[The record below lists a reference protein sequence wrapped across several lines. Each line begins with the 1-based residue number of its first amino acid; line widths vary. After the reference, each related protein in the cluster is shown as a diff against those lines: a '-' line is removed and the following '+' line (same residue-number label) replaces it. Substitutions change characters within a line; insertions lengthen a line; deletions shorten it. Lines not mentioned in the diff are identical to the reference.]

1 MPGKQLT
8 SDSKLTALICQP
20 ASHDARLETKGALM
34 SYDAKVFNV
43 MIASPGDVASER
55 NIVREVVHEWNTVH
69 SYTRHLVLMPISWE
83 THSSPEMGGTPQ
95 EIIDEQVLEK
105 CDLLVGVFWTR
116 IGTKTDEYISGTVEE
131 IERHIESGKP
141 TMIYF
146 SNQPVRPDS
155 VDAEQYAKLKDFK
168 NSCQNRGLYEIYDTL
183 SEFRDKFYRQLQL
196 KINEDEYFSIPETI
210 QNSTPI
216 LESSRL
222 PIPALSDK
230 AGILLKE
237 ASQDKDG
244 IIMFLRDSGGTDL
257 QTNGKNLIADKSPR
271 TTAAWKAA
279 LNELIENELAV
290 ERGYKGEIFE
300 LTGKGYQVADTI
312 EL

>member
-1 MPGKQLT
+1 
-8 SDSKLTALICQP
+8 
-20 ASHDARLETKGALM
+20 M

-43 MIASPGDVASER
+43 MIASPGDVAPER
-55 NIVREVVHEWNTVH
+55 NIVREVVYEWNTVY
-69 SYTRHLVLMPISWE
+69 SYTKHFVLMPISWE

-95 EIIDEQVLEK
+95 EIINDQILEK

-116 IGTKTDEYISGTVEE
+116 IGTKTGEYISGSVEE
-131 IERHIESGKP
+131 IEKHVDSGKP

-146 SNQPVRPDS
+146 SKQPVRPDS
-155 VDAEQYAKLKDFK
+155 VDAEQYAKLKDFR
-168 NSCQNRGLYEIYDTL
+168 NSCQKRGLYEIYDNY
-183 SEFRDKFYRQLQL
+183 SEFKDKFYRQLQI
-196 KINEDEYFSIPETI
+196 KINENEYFSIPGTT
-210 QNSTPI
+210 QNNTPI
-216 LESSRL
+216 VMSSEP
-222 PIPALSDK
+222 PIPTLSDK
-230 AGILLKE
+230 ARILLKE

-279 LNELIENELAV
+279 LDELIENELAV

-300 LTGKGYQVADTI
+300 LTDKGYQIADTI